1 MKVKVTDSPVMWLA
15 WLLVSGA
22 LITMLAW
29 KLNSNPKDMD
39 QTVFMPGPL
48 TDGHHQLADN
58 CGVCHTEPLGGK
70 EIIQQACVDCHGE
83 DRKKPMDS
91 HPRTKFTDP
100 RNADTLE
107 NIDALHCVTCHTEH
121 KPEITLTNGLTQPQD
136 ICMHCHKDIGEDRPS
151 HKGMDFMTCKTA
163 GCHNFHNNRSLYTD
177 FLIKHLQEPELL
189 EKKKLP
195 SKEFAQVLEEII
207 EYPRDRYPI
216 EPLTDIKDAD
226 APAEKISH
234 KVSNEW
240 LETAHASSG
249 VNCTACHVYQENSEA
264 PGEAVWRDKPGPEG
278 CASCHNLE
286 VERFKRGRHGMRLS
300 AGLPAMKVSDAR
312 LVMKKD
318 RQHESV
324 GCNSCHAAHRFDSR
338 KAAVK
343 ACLTCHD
350 DEHSLAYEQSPHAQ
364 LWVKELSGDLAD
376 GEGVSCASCH
386 MPRLNYDVN
395 EWMSRIMVDHNQ
407 NANLTP
413 NSKMIRSVCM
423 HCHGL
428 EFSINALGDRQ
439 LVRNN
444 FNGRPQFATESMRLA
459 EADLKRAEAEL
470 KSAGLEE

>member
-1 MKVKVTDSPVMWLA
+1 
-15 WLLVSGA
+15 
-22 LITMLAW
+22 
-29 KLNSNPKDMD
+29 
-39 QTVFMPGPL
+39 
-48 TDGHHQLADN
+48 
-58 CGVCHTEPLGGK
+58 
-70 EIIQQACVDCHGE
+70 
-83 DRKKPMDS
+83 
-91 HPRTKFTDP
+91 
-100 RNADTLE
+100 
-107 NIDALHCVTCHTEH
+107 
-121 KPEITLTNGLTQPQD
+121 
-136 ICMHCHKDIGEDRPS
+136 
-151 HKGMDFMTCKTA
+151 
-163 GCHNFHNNRSLYTD
+163 
-177 FLIKHLQEPELL
+177 
-189 EKKKLP
+189 
-195 SKEFAQVLEEII
+195 
-207 EYPRDRYPI
+207 
-216 EPLTDIKDAD
+216 
-226 APAEKISH
+226 
-234 KVSNEW
+234 
-240 LETAHASSG
+240 
-249 VNCTACHVYQENSEA
+249 
-264 PGEAVWRDKPGPEG
+264 
-278 CASCHNLE
+278 
-286 VERFKRGRHGMRLS
+286 
-300 AGLPAMKVSDAR
+300 
-312 LVMKKD
+312 MKKD
-318 RQHESV
+318 RQNESV